1 MLSAFADYG
10 FPESHAASFALIV
23 YVSGYLRRY
32 FPAEFCAS
40 LLNAQ
45 PMGFYSPATLIGDA
59 RRHGVTVLPPDVN
72 VSRFECTAEHVGAA
86 ALPESTRGR
95 RGSNGNID
103 FRGSAPAALAASDAP
118 LKDSGGADAQ
128 AVALRI
134 GLNQVRGI
142 GEKHREMLE
151 AERARGP
158 YADLRDF
165 VLRAQLSKDIL
176 ESLAAVDAFACFGL
190 SRRDALWDVQRLG
203 SLTKAGE
210 LERRMTVDEQP
221 VALPAMIPQ
230 EEAAADYWGLGLS
243 TQYQVIQF
251 CRERLDAMRVHR
263 AADLAGLPHRL
274 VVKIAGVVTSRQ
286 RPGTAKGFVFTT
298 MEDETG
304 LINVIIRP
312 DIYEQ
317 YRPIARDEPAVIV
330 EGVLQRQEGTIN
342 VLARKFWKLD
352 LAELASGMVSRDFH

>member
-1 MLSAFADYG
+1 
-10 FPESHAASFALIV
+10 V
-23 YVSGYLRRY
+23 
-32 FPAEFCAS
+32 
-40 LLNAQ
+40 
-45 PMGFYSPATLIGDA
+45 
-59 RRHGVTVLPPDVN
+59 
-72 VSRFECTAEHVGAA
+72 
-86 ALPESTRGR
+86 
-95 RGSNGNID
+95 
-103 FRGSAPAALAASDAP
+103 
-118 LKDSGGADAQ
+118 DSGGAGAKASAQ
-128 AVALRI
+128 TVALRV

-142 GEKHREMLE
+142 GEKHRELLM
-151 AERARGP
+151 AERAKGQ

-165 VLRAQLSKDIL
+165 VLRTKLPKDIL
-176 ESLAAVDAFACFGL
+176 ESLAAVGAFGCFGL
-190 SRRDALWDVQRLG
+190 SRRDGLWDVQRLG

-251 CRERLDAMRVHR
+251 CRDRLDVMRVRR
-263 AADLAGLPHRL
+263 ASDLPGLPHRL
-274 VVKIAGVVTSRQ
+274 VLKVAGVVTSRQ

-304 LINVIIRP
+304 LVNIIIRP

-352 LAELASGMVSRDFH
+352 LAELATGLASRDFH